1 MLAIRDQERGVPE
14 NIEELRAALLHRRD
28 SLTGLSA
35 LSASSRDAVELDQS
49 RVGRLSRMDALQQQ
63 EMAKASES
71 QRTQQ
76 VARIDAALARIAS
89 GDFGYCLDCG
99 EEIAAKRLAVD
110 PATPLCIDC
119 ASGR

>member
-1 MLAIRDQERGVPE
+1 MPD
-14 NIEELRAALLHRRD
+14 NIEELRAALLQRRD

-71 QRTQQ
+71 QRSQQ

-89 GDFGYCLDCG
+89 GDFGFCLDCG

-119 ASGR
+119 ATGR

>member
-1 MLAIRDQERGVPE
+1 MPE

>member
-1 MLAIRDQERGVPE
+1 VPD
-14 NIEELRAALLHRRD
+14 NIEELRAALLQRRD
-28 SLTGLSA
+28 SLTELSA

-71 QRTQQ
+71 QRSQQ

-89 GDFGYCLDCG
+89 GDFGFCLDCG

-119 ASGR
+119 ATGR

>member
-1 MLAIRDQERGVPE
+1 MPD
-14 NIEELRAALLHRRD
+14 NIEELRAALLQRRED
-28 SLTGLSA
+28 LTGLSA
-35 LSASSRDAVELDQS
+35 LSAGSRDAVELDQS

-71 QRTQQ
+71 QRSQQ

>member
-1 MLAIRDQERGVPE
+1 MPD
-14 NIEELRAALLHRRD
+14 NIEELRAALLQRRED
-28 SLTGLSA
+28 LTGLSA
-35 LSASSRDAVELDQS
+35 LSADSRDAVELDQS

-71 QRTQQ
+71 QRAQQ

-99 EEIAAKRLAVD
+99 EEIPVKRLAVD

>member
-1 MLAIRDQERGVPE
+1 MLAIRDQERGVPD
-14 NIEELRAALLHRRD
+14 NIEELRAALLQRRD
-28 SLTGLSA
+28 SLTELSA

-71 QRTQQ
+71 QRSQQ

-89 GDFGYCLDCG
+89 GDFGFCLDCG

-119 ASGR
+119 ATGR

>member
-1 MLAIRDQERGVPE
+1 MDIALFKDRLLQQKADLVA
-14 NIEELRAALLHRRD
+14 LRQ
-28 SLTGLSA
+28 LSA
-35 LSASSRDAVELDQS
+35 DSRQAVELDQS
-49 RVGRLSRMDALQQQ
+49 KVGRLSRMDALQQQ

-71 QRTQQ
+71 QRSQQ
-76 VARIDAALARIAS
+76 VARIDAALARMSS